1 MVVAT
6 CFIRLNRYHDAL
18 DVLQKVIE
26 RSPNN
31 AQALYHYSFCHRA
44 SGSQKDAIESLTK
57 IIAASSASSAA
68 EDPSASSSASA
79 AEDFTGSG
87 HRGIALALPMHKV
100 YEMRGTLFHEVQAH
114 KLALMDLG
122 KALAINP
129 SW

>member
-6 CFIRLNRYHDAL
+6 CLIRLNRYNDAL
-18 DVLQKVIE
+18 DVLKKVIE

-44 SGSQKDAIESLTK
+44 SGSQKDAIDSLTK
-57 IIAASSASSAA
+57 IIASSDTQS
-68 EDPSASSSASA
+68 
-79 AEDFTGSG
+79 EDFTGSA

-100 YEMRGTLFHEVQAH
+100 FEMRGTLFHEVQAH